1 MRSNA
6 SDAITNRA
14 FAVAQHRG
22 HPTVFDVEVT
32 VLVQPREKSLSGS
45 RRTRRRRRLHF
56 QHVRVQSELQDE
68 EKRVDRRVSA
78 ALELI
83 HSNLHQRVSIAEL
96 ARAVNLSRW
105 RFCHLF
111 KTEMSI
117 SPSVYIGTLRM
128 LKAEKMLGETFLS
141 VKEIRAELGN
151 LDRTHFSRAFKKFC
165 GLTPAQFRRRRAGDI
180 HKSATQYSA
189 M

>member
-1 MRSNA
+1 MPSINCSTR
-6 SDAITNRA
+6 
-14 FAVAQHRG
+14 
-22 HPTVFDVEVT
+22 EV
-32 VLVQPREKSLSGS
+32 VVRIVRDEKG
-45 RRTRRRRRLHF
+45 
-56 QHVRVQSELQDE
+56 
-68 EKRVDRRVSA
+68 VDRRIGA

-83 HSNLHQRVSIAEL
+83 HANLHERMSIAEL

-111 KTEMSI
+111 KTEMSL

-128 LKAEKMLGETFLS
+128 LEAEKMLLETFLS

-165 GLTPAQFRRRRAGDI
+165 GLPPAQFRKRLVDDI
-180 HKSATQYSA
+180 HKTTAQYATT
-189 M
+189 

>member
-1 MRSNA
+1 MTQSTGCLTPE
-6 SDAITNRA
+6 DA
-14 FAVAQHRG
+14 
-22 HPTVFDVEVT
+22 
-32 VLVQPREKSLSGS
+32 
-45 RRTRRRRRLHF
+45 
-56 QHVRVQSELQDE
+56 VRIVRE

-83 HSNLHQRVSIAEL
+83 DSNLHERISIAEL

-111 KTEMSI
+111 KTEMSL

-128 LKAEKMLGETFLS
+128 LEAEKMLGETFLS

-151 LDRTHFSRAFKKFC
+151 LDRTHFSRAFKKYR
-165 GLTPAQFRRRRAGDI
+165 GLTPAQFRRRLVDNI
-180 HKSATQYSA
+180 HKTTTQYA
-189 M
+189 AT

>member
-1 MRSNA
+1 MTQSTGCPTPE
-6 SDAITNRA
+6 DA
-14 FAVAQHRG
+14 
-22 HPTVFDVEVT
+22 
-32 VLVQPREKSLSGS
+32 
-45 RRTRRRRRLHF
+45 
-56 QHVRVQSELQDE
+56 VRIARE

-83 HSNLHQRVSIAEL
+83 DSNLHERISITEL

-111 KTEMSI
+111 KTETSL

-128 LKAEKMLGETFLS
+128 LEAEKMLGETFLS

-151 LDRTHFSRAFKKFC
+151 LDRTHFSRAFKKVR
-165 GLTPAQFRRRRAGDI
+165 GLTPAQFRRRLVENI
-180 HKSATQYSA
+180 HKTVTQCAAT
-189 M
+189 

>member
-1 MRSNA
+1 MTQSTGCLTPENA
-6 SDAITNRA
+6 
-14 FAVAQHRG
+14 
-22 HPTVFDVEVT
+22 
-32 VLVQPREKSLSGS
+32 
-45 RRTRRRRRLHF
+45 
-56 QHVRVQSELQDE
+56 VRIVRE

-83 HSNLHQRVSIAEL
+83 DSNLHERISITEL

-111 KTEMSI
+111 KTETSL

-128 LKAEKMLGETFLS
+128 LEAEKMLVETFLS

-151 LDRTHFSRAFKKFC
+151 LDRTHFSRAFKKYR
-165 GLTPAQFRRRRAGDI
+165 GLTPAQFRRSLVDNI
-180 HKSATQYSA
+180 HKIKTQYA
-189 M
+189 AA